1 MRNKVYRVLSALFI
15 LIGIVLLLY
24 PTVKDRYESYQQE
37 KILKMWEDNLQR
49 IEALTTEEEI
59 PAPAPVPLGSSK
71 KEPVQAVSEPLA
83 VGPDMGGEEVE
94 GILEIDK
101 IDLKLPILSGATKEN
116 LSLSV
121 ASIEHTG
128 KAGGAGNY
136 AIAGHRNRTYGK
148 NFNRLDEVDV
158 GNEIVVDTGSVRFT
172 YKVKEKLY
180 VLPEDVSVLQGDGKK
195 WEITLVTCHPMKNPT
210 HRLIVKGELQIDKK

>member
-1 MRNKVYRVLSALFI
+1 MRNKVYRVLSVLLI

-49 IEALTTEEEI
+49 IEAVTPEEEM
-59 PAPAPVPLGSSK
+59 PAAAALPLDSTK
-71 KEPVQAVSEPLA
+71 KETVQAVAQPLA
-83 VGPDMGGEEVE
+83 ASSDMGGEEVE
-94 GILEIDK
+94 GLLMIDK
-101 IDLKLPILSGATKEN
+101 INLKLPILTGATKEN
-116 LSLSV
+116 LLLSV

-128 KAGGAGNY
+128 KAGDVGNY

-148 NFNRLDEVDV
+148 NFNRLDEVAV
-158 GNEIVVDTGSVRFT
+158 GDEIVVDTGKVRYT
-172 YKVKEKLY
+172 YQVKEKLY

-195 WEITLVTCHPMKNPT
+195 REITLVTCHPMKNPT
-210 HRLIVKGELQIDKK
+210 HRLIVKGELEIDKK